1 MMASHK
7 SKQYWLVALKVLLLV
22 LALGYI
28 FLKIRGENTVVLE
41 GLTAS
46 FQVATIQFWLLFVLL
61 AALNWILEIYK
72 WKVSVTTWF
81 PIRFKEAIQQ
91 SLGSLTASL
100 STPNRIGEYGA
111 KAFYFKPQYRKK
123 VVFLNFVH
131 SSSQMVVTL
140 FFGLPSL
147 FYFLWKF
154 GIPIN
159 SSKVIML
166 FLALLIV
173 VVLGYLYRKKQMGI
187 TGLSI
192 ENSWKK
198 FKQISPKQRLRILS
212 LSVGRYLV
220 FSMLFYQLLQF
231 FGVSMLLKDAALV
244 IFAMYLLVSII
255 PSFFI
260 LDIVIRSGV
269 AVWLFSF
276 FGVSEISV
284 LSTVFFMWLL
294 NTVLPALIGS
304 YYVLTFKPK
313 QV

>member
-28 FLKIRGENTVVLE
+28 FLKIRDENVAVLKSF
-41 GLTAS
+41 TAS
-46 FQVATIQFWLLFVLL
+46 FQVTTIRFWLLFVGL
-61 AALNWILEIYK
+61 AGLNWILEIYK

-81 PIRFKEAIQQ
+81 KLSFREAAKQ

-111 KAFYFKPQYRKK
+111 KALYFKPKHRKK
-123 VVFLNFVH
+123 IVFLNFVH
-131 SSSQMVVTL
+131 SSSQLLATV
-140 FFGLPSL
+140 FFGVPAL
-147 FYFLWKF
+147 FYCIWKYS
-154 GIPIN
+154 ISIN
-159 SSKVIML
+159 SSTIILVFAV
-166 FLALLIV
+166 FLL
-173 VVLGYLYRKKQMGI
+173 VLSVGYLYRKKQLGI
-187 TGLSI
+187 KGLSI

-198 FKQISPKQRLRILS
+198 FKQIATTQKLKILL

-220 FSMLFYQLLQF
+220 FSFLFYQLLLF
-231 FGVSMLLKDAALV
+231 FGITIVVKEAAPV
-244 IFAMYLLVSII
+244 IFTMYLLVSIL

-260 LDIVIRSGV
+260 LDVVIRSGV

-276 FGVSEISV
+276 LGVSEIAV
-284 LSTVFFMWLL
+284 LSTVFFMWIL

-304 YYVLTFKPK
+304 YFVLTFRPE